1 MSDSCL
7 TPSEQYE
14 ELDISKNSGKPYKN
28 TNFDKENILA
38 NHKSFMSSLNIPI
51 NEENCELSTLYW
63 IPKFQKNQYLDRY
76 IPGSSTCSTKELS
89 ITMTKIMLA
98 VKGGLLSYCDKV
110 YSRGNIN
117 QKHRIGG
124 VMISVLASSAV
135 DRGFEPWS
143 SETKYYAIGIC
154 CFSAKHAALRR
165 KSKDW
170 LARNQN
176 NVSEWSDISTRG
188 LLFQ

>member
-1 MSDSCL
+1 MSDCCL
-7 TPSEQYE
+7 TLNEQYE
-14 ELDISKNSGKPYKN
+14 ELDISKNCGKPYRN
-28 TNFDKENILA
+28 TNFDKEDILA
-38 NHKSFMSSLNIPI
+38 KSFMSSLNIPI

-63 IPKFQKNQYLDRY
+63 ISKFQKKQYLDRY
-76 IPGSSTCSTKELS
+76 VPGSSTCSTQELS
-89 ITMTKIMLA
+89 ITMTNILHA
-98 VKGGLLSYCDKV
+98 VKGGLLSHCDKL

-117 QKHRIGG
+117 QKYHICG
-124 VMISVLASSAV
+124 VMVSVLASSAA
-135 DRGFEPWS
+135 DRGFEPRS
-143 SETKYYAIGIC
+143 GQTKDYAFGIC

-176 NVSEWSDISTRG
+176 NVSEWNDISTRG